1 MCSNSTQSPSRP
13 NFIMELTQLP
23 SVTLTPKQRKFCLKY
38 VSNCNASLAY
48 REVYDC
54 VGSNP
59 STVSR
64 KTKELLDNGTITL
77 TVNELFELHQQRHQ
91 VTVDSLSNLL
101 GEDRDFAR
109 QNGYSAAVVSATM
122 GKALLFPLIRDRS
135 EITNLH
141 TVMLDEN
148 SGTLAEQGRMI
159 AAALAKCANQAE
171 HDDRRELFSRKTYG
185 D

>member
-1 MCSNSTQSPSRP
+1 
-13 NFIMELTQLP
+13 MEVTQLP
-23 SVTLTPKQRKFCLKY
+23 SVILTPKQRKFCLKY
-38 VSNCNASLAY
+38 VSNGNASLAY
-48 REVYDC
+48 REVHDC
-54 VGSNP
+54 SGSNP

-64 KTKELLDNGTITL
+64 KAKVLLDNGTITPM
-77 TVNELFELHQQRHQ
+77 VNELFELHQQRHQ
-91 VTVDSLSNLL
+91 VTVDSLSNQL

-109 QNGYSAAVVSATM
+109 QNGYSAVVVSATM
-122 GKALLFPLIRDRS
+122 GKALLFSLIRDRS

-148 SGTLAEQGRMI
+148 SGTLAERGRMI